1 MKILIIFCGFLLSL
15 NSYALRVAV
24 ISDLNSSYGS
34 SDYNQAVNKTV
45 QQILLERP
53 DLVLATGD
61 LIAGQKAGLN
71 YLAMWESFHRSVTA
85 PLKEIGIPF
94 AVTPG
99 NHDGSAALKFKL
111 EREIF
116 RTQWKEHKAKLNY
129 IHSENYPDYY
139 AFVMDNILF
148 VSLDATLVGKL
159 SDKQF
164 QWLQK
169 VLTEKVNYRHKI
181 VYGHLPIMPTVSKKA
196 NEVLSHTQLIKLFK
210 QTKVSAYLSGH
221 HHAYYPGKSH
231 GIHHI
236 SQGCLGSGPRK
247 LIGTSVRS
255 PRSYTIIDLDS
266 KFEAQAYN
274 VENNFKLIDKKSL
287 PTMIEFNNFKLIR
300 DDL

>member
-1 MKILIIFCGFLLSL
+1 MKILIIFCGVLLSL
-15 NSYALRVAV
+15 NTYALKVAV
-24 ISDLNSSYGS
+24 VSDLNSSYGS
-34 SDYNQAVNKTV
+34 TDYHQAVNKTV

-61 LIAGQKAGLN
+61 LIAGQKPGLN
-71 YLAMWESFHRSVTA
+71 YLAMWESFHQSVTS

-169 VLTEKVNYRHKI
+169 VLTEKVSYRHKI